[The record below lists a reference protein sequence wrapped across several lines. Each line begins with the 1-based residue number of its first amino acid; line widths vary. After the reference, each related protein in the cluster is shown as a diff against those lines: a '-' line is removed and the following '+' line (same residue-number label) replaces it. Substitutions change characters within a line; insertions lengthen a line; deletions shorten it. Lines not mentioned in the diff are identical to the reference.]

1 MMSKLEIMLSQFGMD
16 SQLERDGKILSP
28 IKSLSNN
35 GKFNVL
41 TPDNSIIPCQNDVI
55 ISMTGRNTIINSQQ
69 VPMLDNVYDV
79 DTISESQAKA
89 QTTTQN
95 YSIGSIGGNAIVG
108 NGNNGFDQTTINFG
122 AVSKEIFSDTE
133 LDDAD
138 KQELSDL
145 LYSLNSQNSINKGYL
160 SKFSDWIEKHPVIVS
175 FVGQALVHTVLQQ

>member
-1 MMSKLEIMLSQFGMD
+1 MMSKLEIMLSQFGTD

-95 YSIGSIGGNAIVG
+95 YSIGSIAGNAIVG
-108 NGNNGFDQTTINFG
+108 NGNNGFNQTTINFG

-138 KQELSDL
+138 KQEYCTAAVIISEKE
-145 LYSLNSQNSINKGYL
+145 LY
-160 SKFSDWIEKHPVIVS
+160 F
-175 FVGQALVHTVLQQ
+175 